1 MDIDG
6 IEEITNIGRAFGRDE
21 IFDFGIKLKDRDH
34 HMYIVGKTGMG
45 KSTLLEHI
53 AIQDIEN
60 GNGLIFMDPH
70 GYSVDHIINYVSEM
84 RIKDCIYFAP
94 FDVDH
99 PIAFNI
105 MEDIGY
111 DRRHLVASS
120 LISAFKKIWGETSWS
135 DRMEHILNNTL
146 LALLEYP
153 GTTLLDV
160 TRMYSTK
167 AFRTKIVE
175 NIKDPQVKYF
185 WTDEFARYTDRFAA
199 EATPAIQ
206 NKLGQF
212 TSNPVIR
219 NIIGQPRSSINF
231 RDVLEL
237 RKLLLINL
245 AKGRIGESNAAMLG
259 VFFSTKIYLTALER
273 ADMTREQLGH
283 APPMNFIIDEFQ
295 SFASDTFSNIL
306 SEARKYK
313 LNLVL
318 AHQHL
323 SQMEESIRESVFG
336 NVGTMISFR
345 VGALDAE
352 ILEKMFIPNVTASDL
367 ISLGKGEI
375 YISLNVDGI
384 ALDPFSA
391 VTKIPA
397 PPSEESNKEKIIRR
411 VRMQYATPRG
421 KVESDIAKRIAEY
434 ASDSKKE
441 EHKKDYKSK
450 DDYQKK
456 SHNTV
461 STKSAGLKSI
471 IDETISKGIQ
481 VPEKEKGW
489 GRIGDLKKDISKE
502 KENI

>member
-1 MDIDG
+1 MTTIPEG
-6 IEEITNIGRAFGRDE
+6 IINIGKAFGRDE
-21 IFDFGIKLKDRDH
+21 SFDFGIKSKDRDH
-34 HMYIVGKTGMG
+34 HMYVVGKTGMG

-53 AIQDIEN
+53 AIQDIEQ

-70 GYSVDHIINYVSEM
+70 GYSVDHIIDYISEY

-94 FDVDH
+94 FDVSH

-111 DRRHLVASS
+111 EKRHLVASS

-167 AFRTKIVE
+167 SFRNKIVGH
-175 NIKDPQVKYF
+175 IKDPQVKYF

-212 TSNPVIR
+212 TSNPIIR
-219 NIIGQPRSSINF
+219 NIIGQPHSSINF
-231 RDVLEL
+231 RDVLDL
-237 RKLLLINL
+237 QKILLINL
-245 AKGRIGESNAAMLG
+245 SKGRIGESNAAMLG

-273 ADMTREQLGH
+273 ADMSRSQLTQ
-283 APPMNFIIDEFQ
+283 AAPMNFIIDEFQ
-295 SFASDTFSNIL
+295 TFASDTFSNIL

-313 LNLVL
+313 LNLIL

-323 SQMEESIRESVFG
+323 SQMEESVREAVFG
-336 NVGTMISFR
+336 NVGTMVSFK

-352 ILEKMFIPNVTASDL
+352 ILEKIFAPDITADNL

-384 ALDPFSA
+384 TLSPFSA
-391 VTKIPA
+391 VTRIPA
-397 PPSEESNKEKIIRR
+397 PPPEDSNKEKIIQR
-411 VRMQYATPRG
+411 VRMQYATPLE
-421 KVESDIAKRIAEY
+421 KVEADIAGRIAEH
-434 ASDSKKE
+434 APDSKKE
-441 EHKKDYKSK
+441 DKKDFKPRNNFSARPPHARPDKSSSL
-450 DDYQKK
+450 K
-456 SHNTV
+456 SLIDNTV
-461 STKSAGLKSI
+461 SIKEKTLP
-471 IDETISKGIQ
+471 TQ
-481 VPEKEKGW
+481 TQTPEKEEGW
-489 GRIGDLKKDISKE
+489 GSMEELKKEIQ
-502 KENI
+502 N